1 MLTQNELKDLISYD
15 PITGVFIVKVK
26 WAARAK
32 EIGEILGT
40 SIVRGR
46 LKYLEVKINKEKY
59 YLHRLAFLY
68 MEGIV
73 PDIVDHID
81 GNGLNNSWNNLYN
94 GTQRVNS
101 QNVTRIMFN
110 KIDQLPLGVF
120 KHKNKFVAAIK
131 YNYKKL
137 HLGLFNTPEE
147 ASQAYQNAK
156 VLYHV
161 R

>member
-40 SIVRGR
+40 SVVRGR

-110 KIDQLPLGVF
+110 KIDQLPLGVLNTIINLLLLLNVTIRRF
-120 KHKNKFVAAIK
+120 IWVYLIHPKKHHKHIK
-131 YNYKKL
+131 LQRY
-137 HLGLFNTPEE
+137 FIM
-147 ASQAYQNAK
+147 
-156 VLYHV
+156 
-161 R
+161 